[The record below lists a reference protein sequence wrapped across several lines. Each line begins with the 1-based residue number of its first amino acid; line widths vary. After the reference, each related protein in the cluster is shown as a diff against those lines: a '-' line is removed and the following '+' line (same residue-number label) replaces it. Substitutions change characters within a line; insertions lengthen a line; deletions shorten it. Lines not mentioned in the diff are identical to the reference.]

1 MLQDVARKYERSTT
15 YSCRKI
21 VTDQLII
28 TCYIYGT
35 RHQMLDD
42 SVTFYFTHI
51 LRIEKT
57 VRGNSHPSVRDQ
69 RMERTAA

>member
-1 MLQDVARKYERSTT
+1 
-15 YSCRKI
+15 
-21 VTDQLII
+21 
-28 TCYIYGT
+28 
-35 RHQMLDD
+35 MLDD
-42 SVTFYFTHI
+42 SVTLYFTHI